1 VSNNLSCNQK
11 KGEKNMNTRQT
22 KTFTGAITLAAMG
35 SATFAG
41 LASHTLHPYYALGL
55 LALAAGT
62 SRMKVKLPGLEGNM
76 SVNLPFLLAAVV
88 NLSAVEAVL
97 IACVSTMV
105 QCWPKRGMQLKTE
118 QMIFNVSMMAFASS
132 FAGLLFHSSSS
143 LLQGASW
150 APAQLAIV
158 LAAGTMFL
166 GQTVPVAAIIALSD
180 DGAVVSVWKNLAHLS
195 FPYFVI
201 SAGMAAMMQ
210 TVDHHLGWGAALAV
224 FPVMHGVHRSYVTY
238 FARAVEALRTVPL
251 TRAAAA
257 GA

>member
-1 VSNNLSCNQK
+1 
-11 KGEKNMNTRQT
+11 MNTRQT
-22 KTFTGAITLAAMG
+22 KTFIGAMTLAAAG

-55 LALAAGT
+55 LALAAAT

-76 SVNLPFLLAAVV
+76 SVNLPFLLAAVI

-97 IACVSTMV
+97 VACVSTMV
-105 QCWPKRGMQLKTE
+105 QCWPKRGMKLKTE
-118 QMIFNVSMMAFASS
+118 QTVFNVSMMAFASS
-132 FAGLLFHSSSS
+132 LAGLLFHSSW
-143 LLQGASW
+143 LQGAAW
-150 APAQLAIV
+150 APAQLAIA

-180 DGAVVSVWKNLAHLS
+180 DGAVARVWKNLAHLS

-224 FPVMHGVHRSYVTY
+224 FPVMYGVHRSYVTY

-257 GA
+257 GV

>member
-1 VSNNLSCNQK
+1 
-11 KGEKNMNTRQT
+11 MNTRQT
-22 KTFTGAITLAAMG
+22 KTFIGAMTLAAAG

-55 LALAAGT
+55 LALAAAT

-105 QCWPKRGMQLKTE
+105 QCWPKRGMKLKAQ
-118 QMIFNVSMMAFASS
+118 QMVFNVSMMAYASS
-132 FAGLLFHSSSS
+132 VAGLLFHS
-143 LLQGASW
+143 LQGVAW
-150 APAQLAIV
+150 APAQLAIAM
-158 LAAGTMFL
+158 AAGTMFL
-166 GQTVPVAAIIALSD
+166 GQTVPVAAIIALND
-180 DGAVVSVWKNLAHLS
+180 QGDVVSVWKNLAHLS

-224 FPVMHGVHRSYVTY
+224 FPVMYGVHRSYVTY
-238 FARAVEALRTVPL
+238 FARAVEAFSTVPL

-257 GA
+257 GV

>member
-1 VSNNLSCNQK
+1 
-11 KGEKNMNTRQT
+11 MNTRQT
-22 KTFTGAITLAAMG
+22 KTFIGAMTLAAAG

-55 LALAAGT
+55 LGLAAAT
-62 SRMKVKLPGLEGNM
+62 SRMKVKLPGVEGNM

-97 IACVSTMV
+97 IACVSTAV
-105 QCWPKRGMQLKTE
+105 QCWPKRGMKLKAQ
-118 QMIFNVSMMAFASS
+118 QMVFNVSMMAYASAV
-132 FAGLLFHSSSS
+132 AGMLFHSSSYW
-143 LLQGASW
+143 LQGATW
-150 APAQLAIV
+150 APAQLAV
-158 LAAGTMFL
+158 AVAAAAMFL
-166 GQTVPVAAIIALSD
+166 CQTAPVAIIIALSD
-180 DGAVVSVWKNLAHLS
+180 GGAAGRIWKNLANLS

-224 FPVMHGVHRSYVTY
+224 FPVMYGVHRSYVTY

-257 GA
+257 GV